1 MTEEKEELDIQ
12 ETRRLIGPNSYDD
25 NYNLVNY
32 TSELV
37 DNNGNFFYVDFNAD
51 GIGRVRECPPPTVK
65 SMAFITN

>member
-25 NYNLVNY
+25 KHNLVNY

-51 GIGRVRECPPPTVK
+51 GIGRVRECPPL
-65 SMAFITN
+65 

>member
-37 DNNGNFFYVDFNAD
+37 DNNGNFFSVPATKAD
-51 GIGRVRECPPPTVK
+51 VMYLHACTSSNYLITVQV
-65 SMAFITN
+65 